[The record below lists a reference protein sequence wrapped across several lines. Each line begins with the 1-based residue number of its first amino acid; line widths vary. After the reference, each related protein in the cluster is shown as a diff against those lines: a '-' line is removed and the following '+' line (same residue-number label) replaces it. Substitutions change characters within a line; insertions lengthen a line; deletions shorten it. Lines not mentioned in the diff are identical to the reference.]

1 MVSKKQDA
9 IYFIATSAAST
20 STTSLKSIF
29 FKGFWTNALNPKVA
43 LFFLAFVP
51 QFITPDARNKAL
63 VFVLLGALF
72 TFNALPINFGYAV
85 LGAWAARRLTLVQRG
100 MHWLERLAGL
110 MFVGFG
116 LKLAFT
122 DNPAH

>member
-1 MVSKKQDA
+1 M
-9 IYFIATSAAST
+9 
-20 STTSLKSIF
+20 
-29 FKGFWTNALNPKVA
+29 
-43 LFFLAFVP
+43 FFLAFVP
-51 QFITPDARNKAL
+51 QFIAPDASNKAL